1 MTLRKKPIPKALKCA
16 VWEKYVGEDIG
27 KILCMCCEITEIT
40 QMKFHCGHII
50 AEAMGGETNVNNL
63 LPICESCNKSMGT
76 KNLNDFKKLLKDDN
90 KKIKKNQKDNTQL
103 KQKLIQVLEATKKCS
118 VLDSTCGGQKNTREN
133 QIIKDTYNLFFS
145 SKKYQFDSKY
155 THDICGHQINI
166 FQENTMG
173 GHRRMLSE
181 FFEHIPCLCND
192 EKYLTFMDKKGYL
205 I

>member
-118 VLDSTCGGQKNTREN
+118 VLDSTCGGQ
-133 QIIKDTYNLFFS
+133 
-145 SKKYQFDSKY
+145 
-155 THDICGHQINI
+155 NI
-166 FQENTMG
+166 F
-173 GHRRMLSE
+173 
-181 FFEHIPCLCND
+181 
-192 EKYLTFMDKKGYL
+192 
-205 I
+205 

>member
-76 KNLNDFKKLLKDDN
+76 KNLNDFKKLF
-90 KKIKKNQKDNTQL
+90 
-103 KQKLIQVLEATKKCS
+103 QVLEATKKCS

-192 EKYLTFMDKKGYL
+192 EKYLT
-205 I
+205 